1 MPGLMHRSIL
11 ASLLLVVSFSA
22 SAQLESDP
30 AYGLSTDFRN
40 WLSANGYSS
49 YDFVRADVPGGSYG
63 GRSVG
68 GQAVVNQPVIFIH
81 GNSDSALGTGS
92 SLATGWRSSI
102 EYFKSQGYTSAELYA
117 TTWGPANSAFASQQ
131 YHSKANLTRL
141 RAFVNA
147 VKAYTGATKVDIVT
161 HSMGVTLM
169 RKVVKGGTGNDALDG
184 GAYNLG
190 ASLTSSVDAFVGI
203 AGANRGLTTCYT
215 TGPTTPTCGNT
226 NGFYPGY
233 LVGGFGPYGVS
244 AYLVDLAGASHYE
257 GSYVYTIWSSA
268 DEVIGYGTIVY
279 GSSTCRIPAQNGEKT
294 FSGYPYGHIG
304 SKDQTGYW
312 QVRMV
317 KFHTVN

>member
-1 MPGLMHRSIL
+1 MHRSIL
-11 ASLLLVVSFSA
+11 AALLLFVCLGA
-22 SAQLESDP
+22 HAQLESDP
-30 AYGLSTDFRN
+30 AYGLSSDFRN

-49 YDFVRADVPGGSYG
+49 HDFVRADVPGGSYG
-63 GRSVG
+63 GRIFA

-102 EYFKSQGYTSAELYA
+102 EYFKSQGYTSAEIYA
-117 TTWGPANSAFASQQ
+117 TTWGPANAAFSSQQ
-131 YHSKANLTRL
+131 YHSKAHLTRL

-147 VKAYTGATKVDIVT
+147 VKAYTGAAKVDIVT

-169 RKVVKGGTGNDALDG
+169 RKVIKGGAANDSLAG

-190 ASLTSSVDAFVGI
+190 ASLTTSVDAFVGI
-203 AGANRGLTTCYT
+203 AGANRGLVACYNS
-215 TGPTTPTCGNT
+215 GPTTPTCGNT

-244 AYLVDLAGASHYE
+244 SYLVDLASASHYE
-257 GSYVYTIWSSA
+257 GSYVYSIWSSA
-268 DEVIGYGTIVY
+268 DEIIGWGTIVY

-304 SKDQTGYW
+304 VKDQTGYYQW
-312 QVRMV
+312 RMV
-317 KFHTVN
+317 KYHATN